1 MIPAAIKS
9 SIAVLDSRMDKASK
23 QIKELKK
30 GTELLFQSAK
40 GQSKI

>member
-9 SIAVLDSRMDKASK
+9 SIAVLDGRMDKANK

-30 GTELLFQSAK
+30 GTKLLFQSAK